1 MLHVRFLRAPLLWTA
16 FVLFP
21 AAGWGVLHGVP
32 LDRFSAFVVFAIWWS
47 WYFGGLLP
55 GRWLLISLLL
65 VKALA
70 GPFLFVDRGFRAEHF
85 ANEHW
90 MRGYFWVRSPQDR
103 QDVYLAGKNVI
114 GEFWI
119 DGTEAV
125 RLEPPS
131 NEAVASAP
139 WPSGMRRLTIRVSGG
154 SAQRVEAGVVD
165 ASGRKLPF
173 DEADVFASPVT
184 AWRLAV
190 DRTTHGVTT
199 LVDGALLIVLAWS
212 FGVTLLG
219 VCVRA
224 GGTSR
229 HEDLLALASL
239 AAMTGGVRWLITVAL
254 ALGLMRAVAFLA
266 PPEEQ

>member
-103 QDVYLAGKNVI
+103 QNFYLAGKNVI
-114 GEFWI
+114 GELWI

-154 SAQRVEAGVVD
+154 SAQRAEAGVVD
-165 ASGRKLPF
+165 ASGRN
-173 DEADVFASPVT
+173 
-184 AWRLAV
+184 
-190 DRTTHGVTT
+190 
-199 LVDGALLIVLAWS
+199 
-212 FGVTLLG
+212 
-219 VCVRA
+219 
-224 GGTSR
+224 
-229 HEDLLALASL
+229 
-239 AAMTGGVRWLITVAL
+239 
-254 ALGLMRAVAFLA
+254 
-266 PPEEQ
+266 